1 MIERLIAACVRNR
14 FLTIAVVAVAFAGG
28 LWSLQHIPLDA
39 LPDLSDVQV
48 IVYTNW
54 EGQSPNLIEDQIT
67 YPIVSALISAPKVK
81 TVRGYSFFGF
91 SYVYVIFQDRTDLYW
106 ARSRVLEY
114 LNGLKGQL
122 PEGVNPNLG
131 PDATG
136 VGWGFQYVLVDKS
149 GKHSLADLRSFQ
161 DWDLAYWLRAVPGVA
176 EVASVGGFQ
185 KQYQIDVDPVKLASY
200 GIGLHEVLERVQES
214 NGDVGGRV
222 VEWTGREYMVRGRG
236 YVQSLEDLRKI
247 PIKTRPQTGTPIY
260 LSDVATV
267 HFGPEM
273 RRGVIDWNGQGEAVG
288 GVVVVRA
295 GENVARVVEE
305 VKKKVAELRP
315 SFPAGIELEI
325 AYDRSDLIERAVS
338 TLKRTLVEE
347 VIVVAFVILIF
358 LFHFRSALVPI
369 TVLPIAIV
377 ISFLPMAWLHVS
389 SNIMSLGG
397 LALAI
402 GVLVDASIVMVENA
416 HRHLAAAGDPRGRAR
431 EAVIVSASQQV
442 GRAIFFSLVIIVV
455 SFLPVFLLTGEE
467 GRLFHPLAFTKTFA
481 IAAASILSVTL
492 VPVLMLAWM
501 RGKIRSED
509 DNPAALFSRRLY
521 SPVLNAVLRFPK
533 TALTLN
539 FLLVPAVIPLVLS
552 LGSEFMPQLKEG
564 SLMYMPTGLPM
575 MSMEQARDVL
585 VRTDRVIMTFP
596 EVQSVLGKS
605 GKVESSTDPAPVEM
619 FETTIVLKPR
629 EIWPTTFH
637 RRWYSGSPN
646 WVKPLFR
653 PIWPEMRAA
662 TQEELVTSM
671 NEKLQVPG
679 MPVAWTQP
687 IRNRLD
693 MLATGVRTPVGVKV
707 YGPDYSTIERVSLSI
722 ENALKDL
729 PGTRSI
735 YAERATGGSYLDFV
749 VDRDAAAR
757 YGLSVMQIQNTLE
770 AATGGKIA
778 TTTVEGRKRFTV
790 LVRYARDFRSDPEAL
805 RRILVL
811 APTGAQIPIG
821 QLAKISI
828 AAGPPMYKD
837 ENGRL
842 SAIVY
847 VDTGVSD
854 LVGFVHAAQK
864 RVGQRVSLPAGVTLD
879 WTGQYEFQ
887 VHARKTLEL
896 VLPVVLAMIFL
907 LLTMTFRSA
916 SEASIV
922 MLSVLYAM
930 TGGVILQWLLGYNFS
945 VAVWIG
951 YIALYGVAV
960 ETGVIMVIYLHEA
973 LDKRLG
979 RGELTREDILEAT
992 REGSVLRLRPKL
1004 MTVCA
1009 AILSLAPIFW
1019 STGTGSEVMRP
1030 IAAPIV
1036 GGMVTSTIHVL
1047 LITPVIF
1054 FLMKER
1060 ARRRGTLATS
1070 GMRSRENSGEPSE
1083 QRQATEGLTPRS
1095 PPSLSSSPRFP
1106 SS

>member
-1 MIERLIAACVRNR
+1 MIEKLIALCIRNK
-14 FLTIAVVAVAFAGG
+14 FLTTVFAAGVFGAG
-28 LWSLQHIPLDA
+28 LWALSRIPLDA

-48 IVYTNW
+48 IIYTNW
-54 EGQSPNLIEDQIT
+54 EGQSPNLLEDQVT

-91 SYVYVIFQDRTDLYW
+91 SYVYVIFQDGTDLYW

-122 PEGVNPNLG
+122 PQGVNPNLG

-136 VGWGFQYVLVDKS
+136 VGWGFQYVLVDKT
-149 GKHSLADLRSFQ
+149 GQHSLADLRTFQ
-161 DWDLAYWLRAVPGVA
+161 DWDLSYWLRAVPGVA
-176 EVASVGGFQ
+176 EISSVGGFQ

-200 GIGLHEVLERVQES
+200 GIGLPDVLERVQQS

-236 YVQSLEDLRKI
+236 YITSLEDLRKI
-247 PIKTRPQTGTPIY
+247 PLKTRLATGTPVY
-260 LSDVATV
+260 LSDVASI

-273 RRGVIDWNGQGEAVG
+273 RRGVTDWNGEGEAVG
-288 GVVVVRA
+288 GVVIVRA
-295 GENVARVVEE
+295 GENVLTVVEA
-305 VKKKVAELRP
+305 VKKKIAELAP
-315 SFPAGIELEI
+315 SFPPGVELKI
-325 AYDRSDLIERAVS
+325 AYDRTDLIHRAID
-338 TLKRTLVEE
+338 TLRHTLIEE
-347 VIVVAFVILIF
+347 MIVVALVIAIF

-369 TVLPIAIV
+369 TVLPIAIA
-377 ISFLPMAWLHVS
+377 ISFLPMYLLHVS

-416 HRHLAAAGDPRGRAR
+416 HRHLAQIDPGGGKVEHESA
-431 EAVIVSASQQV
+431 IVSASQQV
-442 GRAIFFSLVIIVV
+442 GRAIFFSLIIIVV

-492 VPVLMLAWM
+492 VPILMIAGM
-501 RGKIRSED
+501 RGRIRSEEE
-509 DNPAALFSRRLY
+509 NPVAMFFRRAY
-521 SPVLNAVLRFPK
+521 SPVLSRALRRPK
-533 TALTLN
+533 TTLLIN
-539 FLLVPAVIPLVLS
+539 FLLVPAVIPLALS
-552 LGSEFMPQLKEG
+552 LGSEFMPQLREG
-564 SLMYMPTGLPM
+564 SVMYMPTGLPM
-575 MSMEQARDVL
+575 MSVEQARDVL
-585 VRTDRVIMTFP
+585 LKTDGIIMTFP

-605 GKVESSTDPAPVEM
+605 GKVESSTDPAPIEM
-619 FETTIVLKPR
+619 FETTIVLKRR
-629 EIWPTTFH
+629 EEWPKTSH
-637 RRWYSGSPN
+637 RRWYSGWPD
-646 WVKPLFR
+646 WTKPIFR
-653 PIWPEMRAA
+653 PIWPEMSVP
-662 TQEELVTSM
+662 TQDELITSM
-671 NEKLQVPG
+671 NEKLQIPG

-707 YGPDYSTIERVSLSI
+707 YGSDYSSIEKVSLDI

-729 PGTRSI
+729 PDARSV
-735 YAERATGGSYLDFV
+735 YAERTTGGSYLDFV

-757 YGLSVMQIQNTLE
+757 YGLSVMQVQNTLE
-770 AATGGKIA
+770 AATGGKVA
-778 TTTVEGRKRFTV
+778 TTTVEGRRRFTV
-790 LVRYARDFRSDPEAL
+790 LVRYPRDFRSDLEAL
-805 RRILVL
+805 RRILVMS
-811 APTGAQIPIG
+811 PSGVQVPIG
-821 QLAKISI
+821 QLAKIQIVS
-828 AAGPPMYKD
+828 GPPMYKD

-842 SAIVY
+842 SGVVY
-847 VDTGVSD
+847 VDTTTSD

-864 RVGQRVSLPAGVTLD
+864 RVADRVKLPPGATLD
-879 WTGQYEFQ
+879 WTGQFEFQ
-887 VHARKTLEL
+887 VHAKKTLQI
-896 VLPVVLAMIFL
+896 VLPIVFAMIFVL
-907 LLTMTFRSA
+907 LRMTFRSA

-979 RGELTREDILEAT
+979 KGELTREDILEAT

-1004 MTVCA
+1004 MTVA
-1009 AILSLAPIFW
+1009 AATLSLVPIFW

-1030 IAAPIV
+1030 IATPIV
-1036 GGMVTSTIHVL
+1036 GGMITSTIHVL
-1047 LITPVIF
+1047 LVTPVIF

-1060 ARRRGTLATS
+1060 ARRRGTLHIS
-1070 GMRSRENSGEPSE
+1070 GMKTHPGDHFTKMALAPPE
-1083 QRQATEGLTPRS
+1083 QAK
-1095 PPSLSSSPRFP
+1095 
-1106 SS
+1106 

>member
-1 MIERLIAACVRNR
+1 MIEKLITACVRNK
-14 FLTIAVVAVAFAGG
+14 FLTVFFAAGFFAAG
-28 LWSLQHIPLDA
+28 LWALKRIPLDA

-54 EGQSPNLIEDQIT
+54 EGQNPNLIEDQVT

-91 SYVYVIFQDRTDLYW
+91 SYVYVIFQDGTDLYW

-114 LNGLKGQL
+114 LNGLRGQL

-136 VGWGFQYVLVDKS
+136 VGWGFQYVLVDRT
-149 GKHSLADLRSFQ
+149 GRHSLADLRTFQ

-176 EVASVGGFQ
+176 EVSSAGGFQ

-200 GIGLHEVLERVQES
+200 GIGLNEVLERVRDS

-222 VEWTGREYMVRGRG
+222 VEWSGREYMVRGRG
-236 YVQSLEDLRKI
+236 YIQGLEDLRKI
-247 PIKTRPQTGTPIY
+247 AVKSLARTGTPVY
-260 LSDVATV
+260 LSDVATI

-273 RRGVIDWNGQGEAVG
+273 RRGVLDWNGQGEAVG

-295 GENVARVVEE
+295 GENVARVVEA
-305 VKKKVAELRP
+305 VKEKIAAVKP
-315 SFPAGIELEI
+315 SFPPGVELEI

-338 TLKRTLVEE
+338 TLKRTLIEE

-369 TVLPIAIV
+369 TVLPVAIV
-377 ISFLPMAWLHVS
+377 ISFLPMALLRVS

-416 HRHLAAAGDPRGRAR
+416 HRHLAAAGDPSGAAR
-431 EAVIVSASQQV
+431 EAAILSAARQV
-442 GRAIFFSLVIIVV
+442 GRPIFFSLVIIVV

-481 IAAASILSVTL
+481 IAAASILSITL
-492 VPVLMLAWM
+492 VPILMTAWM
-501 RGKIRSED
+501 RGRIRSED
-509 DNPAALFSRRLY
+509 DNPAALYSRRLY
-521 SPVLNAVLRFPK
+521 SPVLNIALRYPK
-533 TALTLN
+533 TALLLN
-539 FLLVPAVIPLVLS
+539 FLLIPAVVPLALS
-552 LGSEFMPQLKEG
+552 LGSEFMPQLREG

-575 MSMEQARDVL
+575 MAVEQAREIL
-585 VRTDRVIMTFP
+585 VKTDGTIMTFP
-596 EVQSVLGKS
+596 EVKSVLGKS
-605 GKVESSTDPAPVEM
+605 GKFESSTDPAPIEM

-629 EIWPTTFH
+629 EEWPRTFH
-637 RRWYSGSPN
+637 RRWYSGWPDR
-646 WVKPLFR
+646 VKALLR
-653 PIWPEMRAA
+653 PVWPEMRAR
-662 TQEELVTSM
+662 TQDELLAAM
-671 NEKLQVPG
+671 NEKLQIPG

-693 MLATGVRTPVGVKV
+693 MLATGVRTKVGVKV
-707 YGPDYSTIERVSLSI
+707 FGPEYSSIEKVSLDMERS
-722 ENALKDL
+722 LKDL
-729 PGTRSI
+729 PDTRSV
-735 YAERATGGSYLDFV
+735 YAERTTGGSYLDFA

-757 YGLSVMQIQNTLE
+757 YGLSVMQIENTLE

-778 TTTVEGRKRFTV
+778 ATTVEGRRRFTV
-790 LVRYARDFRSDPEAL
+790 LVRYPRDFRSDLEKL
-805 RRILVL
+805 RRILI
-811 APTGAQIPIG
+811 ATPSGAQVPVG
-821 QLAKISI
+821 QLAQIRVTT
-828 AAGPPMYKD
+828 GPPMYRD

-842 SAIVY
+842 AGVVY
-847 VDTGVSD
+847 VDTDASD
-854 LVGFVHAAQK
+854 LVGFVRAAQE
-864 RVGQRVSLPAGVTLD
+864 RVASRVKLPPGVTLD

-887 VHARKTLEL
+887 VHARKTLQL
-896 VLPVVLAMIFL
+896 VLPIVFVLIFV

-930 TGGVILQWLLGYNFS
+930 TGGVILQWVLGYNFS

-960 ETGVIMVIYLHEA
+960 ETGVVMVIYLHEA
-973 LDKRLG
+973 LDRRLAKG
-979 RGELTREDILEAT
+979 AVTREDVLEAT

-1009 AILSLAPIFW
+1009 ATLSLVPIFW

-1036 GGMVTSTIHVL
+1036 GGMITSTIHVL
-1047 LITPVIF
+1047 LVTPVIF

-1060 ARRRGTLATS
+1060 ARRKGALRAS
-1070 GMRSRENSGEPSE
+1070 GM
-1083 QRQATEGLTPRS
+1083 
-1095 PPSLSSSPRFP
+1095 SL
-1106 SS
+1106 

>member
-1 MIERLIAACVRNR
+1 MIEKLIAVCIRNK
-14 FLTIAVVAVAFAGG
+14 FLTIFVVAGFFAAG
-28 LWSLQHIPLDA
+28 LWALKRIPLDA

-54 EGQSPNLIEDQIT
+54 EGQNPNLIEDQLT

-91 SYVYVIFQDRTDLYW
+91 SYVYVIFQDGTDLYW

-114 LNGLKGQL
+114 LNGLRGQL
-122 PEGVNPNLG
+122 PDGVNPNLG

-136 VGWGFQYVLVDKS
+136 VGWGFQYVLVDRT
-149 GKHSLADLRSFQ
+149 GRHSLADLRTFQ
-161 DWDLAYWLRAVPGVA
+161 DWDLSYWLRAVPGVA
-176 EVASVGGFQ
+176 EVSSAGGFQ

-200 GIGLHEVLERVQES
+200 GIGLNEVLERVRDS

-236 YVQSLEDLRKI
+236 YIQGLEDLRKI
-247 PIKTRPQTGTPIY
+247 AVKSLARTGTPVY
-260 LSDVATV
+260 LSDVAAI

-273 RRGVIDWNGQGEAVG
+273 RRGVLDWNGQGEAVG

-295 GENVARVVEE
+295 GENVARVVEA
-305 VKKKVAELRP
+305 VKERIAAVKP
-315 SFPAGIELEI
+315 SFPPGVELEV

-338 TLKRTLVEE
+338 TLKRTLIEE

-369 TVLPIAIV
+369 TVLPVAIV
-377 ISFLPMAWLHVS
+377 ISFLPMALLRVS

-416 HRHLAAAGDPRGRAR
+416 HRHLAAAGDPSGPAR
-431 EAVIVSASQQV
+431 EAAILAAARQV

-481 IAAASILSVTL
+481 IAAASILSITL
-492 VPVLMLAWM
+492 VPILMTAWM
-501 RGKIRSED
+501 RGRIRSED
-509 DNPAALFSRRLY
+509 DNPAALYSRRLY
-521 SPVLNAVLRFPK
+521 SPVLNTALRYPK
-533 TALTLN
+533 TALLLN
-539 FLLVPAVIPLVLS
+539 FLLIPAVVPLALS
-552 LGSEFMPQLKEG
+552 LGSEFMPQLREG

-575 MSMEQARDVL
+575 MAVEQAREIL
-585 VRTDRVIMTFP
+585 VKTDGAIMTFP
-596 EVQSVLGKS
+596 EVKSVLGKS
-605 GKVESSTDPAPVEM
+605 GKFESSTDPAPVEM

-629 EIWPTTFH
+629 EDWPRSLH
-637 RRWYSGSPN
+637 RRWYSGWPG

-653 PIWPEMRAA
+653 PVWPEMRAR
-662 TQEELVTSM
+662 TQDELLAAM
-671 NEKLQVPG
+671 NEKLQIPG

-693 MLATGVRTPVGVKV
+693 MLATGVRTKVGVKV
-707 YGPDYSTIERVSLSI
+707 FGPEYSSIEKVSLAVERS
-722 ENALKDL
+722 LKDL
-729 PGTRSI
+729 PDTRSV
-735 YAERATGGSYLDFV
+735 YAERTTGGSYLDFT
-749 VDRDAAAR
+749 VDREAAAR
-757 YGLSVMQIQNTLE
+757 YGLSVMQIENTLE

-778 TTTVEGRKRFTV
+778 ATTVEGRRRFTV
-790 LVRYARDFRSDPEAL
+790 LVRYPRDFRSDLDRL
-805 RRILVL
+805 RRILI
-811 APTGAQIPIG
+811 ATPSGAQIPVG
-821 QLAKISI
+821 QLAQIRVTT
-828 AAGPPMYKD
+828 GPPMYRD

-842 SAIVY
+842 AGVVY
-847 VDTGVSD
+847 VDTDASD
-854 LVGFVHAAQK
+854 LVGFVRAAQE
-864 RVGQRVSLPAGVTLD
+864 RVASRVKLPPGVTLD

-887 VHARKTLEL
+887 VHARKTLQL
-896 VLPVVLAMIFL
+896 VLPIVFVVIFV

-960 ETGVIMVIYLHEA
+960 ETGVVMVIYLHEA
-973 LDKRLG
+973 LDRRLAG
-979 RGELTREDILEAT
+979 GALTREDVLEAT

-1009 AILSLAPIFW
+1009 ATLSLVPIFW

-1036 GGMVTSTIHVL
+1036 GGMITSTIHVL
-1047 LITPVIF
+1047 LVTPVIF

-1060 ARRRGTLATS
+1060 SRKRGALRVS
-1070 GMRSRENSGEPSE
+1070 GMRAHPS
-1083 QRQATEGLTPRS
+1083 
-1095 PPSLSSSPRFP
+1095 
-1106 SS
+1106 

>member
-1 MIERLIAACVRNR
+1 MIEKLIAACVRNR
-14 FLTIAVVAVAFAGG
+14 FLTVVAVAGVFGAGIWA
-28 LWSLQHIPLDA
+28 LRRIPLDA

-54 EGQSPNLIEDQIT
+54 EGQNPTLIEDQVT
-67 YPIVSALISAPKVK
+67 YPIVSALVSAPRVK
-81 TVRGYSFFGF
+81 TVRGYSFFGY
-91 SYVYVIFQDRTDLYW
+91 SCVYAIFQDGTDLYW

-122 PEGVNPNLG
+122 PENVNPSLG

-136 VGWGFQYVLVDKS
+136 VGWGFEYVLVDRS
-149 GKHSLADLRSFQ
+149 GRNSLADLRTFQ

-176 EVASVGGFQ
+176 EVSSAGGFQ
-185 KQYQIDVDPVKLASY
+185 KQYQVEVDPTKLAAY
-200 GIGLHEVLERVQES
+200 GIGLPEVLAAVRDA

-222 VEWTGREYMVRGRG
+222 VEWSGREYMVRGRG
-236 YVQSLEDLRKI
+236 YVGSLEDLRRI
-247 PIKTRPQTGTPIY
+247 PLRARISTGTPVY
-260 LSDVATV
+260 LSDVASI

-273 RRGVIDWNGQGEAVG
+273 RRGIIDWNGEGEAVG

-295 GENVARVVEE
+295 GENVLGVVEA
-305 VKKKVAELRP
+305 VKKKIAELKP
-315 SFPAGIELEI
+315 SFPPGVELEI
-325 AYDRSDLIERAVS
+325 AYDRSELIHRAID
-338 TLKRTLVEE
+338 TLERTLLEE

-377 ISFLPMAWLHVS
+377 VSFLPMYLLRVS

-416 HRHLAAAGDPRGRAR
+416 HRHLAQADPGEGAPAR
-431 EAVIVSASQQV
+431 ERAIVRSAQQV

-492 VPVLMLAWM
+492 VPVLMIAWM
-501 RGKIRSED
+501 RGRIRPED
-509 DNPAALFSRRLY
+509 ENPAALWTRRLY
-521 SPVLNAVLRFPK
+521 APVLNLALRFPK
-533 TALTLN
+533 TTLLVN
-539 FLLVPAVIPLVLS
+539 FLLVPAVVPLALS
-552 LGSEFMPQLKEG
+552 LGSEFMPQLREG

-585 VRTDRVIMTFP
+585 VRTDGIIRTFP
-596 EVQSVLGKS
+596 EVRSVLGKS
-605 GKVESSTDPAPVEM
+605 GKFDSSTDPAPVEM

-629 EIWPTTFH
+629 ADWPKRNH
-637 RRWYSGSPN
+637 G
-646 WVKPLFR
+646 
-653 PIWPEMRAA
+653 RAF
-662 TQEELVTSM
+662 TQDELIAAM

-679 MPVAWTQP
+679 MSVAWTQP

-693 MLATGVRTPVGVKV
+693 MLATGVRTKVGVKV
-707 YGPDYSTIERVSLSI
+707 YGPDSSTIENVSLEI
-722 ENALKDL
+722 ESALRDL
-729 PGTRSI
+729 PGARSV
-735 YAERATGGSYLDFV
+735 YAERTTGGAYLDFT

-757 YGLSVMQIQNTLE
+757 YGLSVMDVENTIE
-770 AATGGKIA
+770 AATGGKTA
-778 TTTVEGRKRFTV
+778 TTTVEGRRRFTV
-790 LVRYARDFRSDPEAL
+790 LVRYPRDFRSDLDHL
-805 RRILVL
+805 RRIQVMTPSG
-811 APTGAQIPIG
+811 APVPIG
-821 QLAKISI
+821 QVARLQVTT
-828 AAGPPMYKD
+828 GPPMYRD

-842 SAIVY
+842 AGVVY
-847 VDTGVSD
+847 VDTDASD
-854 LVGFVHAAQK
+854 LSGFVGSAQR
-864 RVGQRVSLPAGVTLD
+864 RVAGRVALPPGTTLD

-887 VHARKTLEL
+887 IHARKTLQV
-896 VLPVVLAMIFL
+896 VLPIVFAAIFFL
-907 LLTMTFRSA
+907 LMWTFHSP
-916 SEASIV
+916 SEAAIV
-922 MLSVLYAM
+922 MLSVVYAM
-930 TGGVILQWLLGYNFS
+930 TGGVILQWLLGYRFS

-973 LDKRLG
+973 LDRRLG
-979 RGELTREDILEAT
+979 KGAPTRDDVLEAT

-1009 AILSLAPIFW
+1009 AILSLVPIFW
-1019 STGTGSEVMRP
+1019 SAGTGAEVMRP

-1036 GGMVTSTIHVL
+1036 GGMITSTIHVL
-1047 LITPVIF
+1047 LVTPVIF

-1060 ARRRGTLATS
+1060 ARRKGKLSVS
-1070 GMRSRENSGEPSE
+1070 GMTLG
-1083 QRQATEGLTPRS
+1083 
-1095 PPSLSSSPRFP
+1095 
-1106 SS
+1106 

>member
-1 MIERLIAACVRNR
+1 MIEKLIALCVRNK
-14 FLTIAVVAVAFAGG
+14 FLTVVFVAGVFGAG
-28 LWSLQHIPLDA
+28 LWSLRRIPLDA

-54 EGQSPNLIEDQIT
+54 EGQNPNLIEDQLT
-67 YPIVSALISAPKVK
+67 YPIVSALISAPRVK

-91 SYVYVIFQDRTDLYW
+91 SYVYVIFQDGTDLYW

-136 VGWGFQYVLVDKS
+136 VGWGFQYVLVDKT
-149 GKHSLADLRSFQ
+149 GRNSLADLRTFQ
-161 DWDLAYWLRAVPGVA
+161 DWDLSYWLRAVPGVA
-176 EVASVGGFQ
+176 EVSSVGGFQ
-185 KQYQIDVDPVKLASY
+185 KQYQVEVDPTRLASY
-200 GIGLHEVLERVQES
+200 RIGLQEVLTAVQES

-236 YVQSLEDLRKI
+236 YIQNLEDLRRV
-247 PIKTRPQTGTPIY
+247 PIRSRASTGTPVY
-260 LSDVATV
+260 LSDVAV
-267 HFGPEM
+267 IHFGPEM
-273 RRGVIDWNGQGEAVG
+273 RRGVVDWNGEGEAVG

-295 GENVARVVEE
+295 GENVLSVVEA
-305 VKKKVAELRP
+305 VKSRIAELAA
-315 SFPAGIELEI
+315 SFPPGVELKV
-325 AYDRSDLIERAVS
+325 AYDRSELIHRAIDTLKHTLIE
-338 TLKRTLVEE
+338 EM
-347 VIVVAFVILIF
+347 IVVAFVILIF

-369 TVLPIAIV
+369 TVLPVAIV
-377 ISFLPMAWLHVS
+377 ISFLPMALLRVS

-416 HRHLAAAGDPRGRAR
+416 HRHLAAAGAPQGLAR
-431 EAVIVSASQQV
+431 EAVIVSSAQQV

-481 IAAASILSVTL
+481 IAAASVLSITL
-492 VPVLMLAWM
+492 VPILMIAWM
-501 RGKIRSED
+501 RGRIRSED
-509 DNPAALFSRRLY
+509 QNPAALFTRRLY
-521 SPVLNAVLRFPK
+521 APVLNRALRFPK
-533 TALTLN
+533 TTLLIN
-539 FLLVPAVIPLVLS
+539 FLLVPAVVPLALS
-552 LGSEFMPQLKEG
+552 LGSEFMPQLREG

-575 MSMEQARDVL
+575 MSVEQARDVL
-585 VRTDRVIMTFP
+585 VKTDGMIIKIP

-605 GKVESSTDPAPVEM
+605 GKFESSTDPAPIEM
-619 FETTIVLKPR
+619 FETTIVLKPP
-629 EIWPTTFH
+629 EEWPRAFH
-637 RRWYSGSPN
+637 RRWYSGWPD
-646 WVKPLFR
+646 WTKPILH
-653 PIWPEMRAA
+653 PIWPEMRVSTQDELIA
-662 TQEELVTSM
+662 TM

-693 MLATGVRTPVGVKV
+693 MLATGVRTKVGVKV
-707 YGPDYSTIERVSLSI
+707 YGADYPAIERVSLDV

-729 PGTRSI
+729 PGARSV
-735 YAERATGGSYLDFV
+735 YAERTTGGSYLDFV

-757 YGLSVMQIQNTLE
+757 YGLSVRQIQNTLE
-770 AATGGKIA
+770 AATGGKMV
-778 TTTVEGRKRFTV
+778 TTTIEGRRRFTV
-790 LVRYARDFRSDPEAL
+790 LVRYPRDYRSDLDQL
-805 RRILVL
+805 RRILVM
-811 APTGAQIPIG
+811 TSSGAQVPVG
-821 QLAKISI
+821 QLARISVTT
-828 AAGPPMYKD
+828 GPPMYRD

-842 SAIVY
+842 CGIVY
-847 VDTGVSD
+847 VDTDSSD
-854 LVGFVHAAQK
+854 LVGFVRAARE
-864 RVGQRVSLPAGVTLD
+864 RVTSRVKLPPGITLD
-879 WTGQYEFQ
+879 WTGQFEFQ
-887 VHARKTLEL
+887 VHARKTLQL
-896 VLPVVLAMIFL
+896 VLPVVFAVIFL

-916 SEASIV
+916 SEATIV
-922 MLSVLYAM
+922 MLSVVYAM

-973 LDKRLG
+973 LDRRLTKG
-979 RGELTREDILEAT
+979 SPTRDDILEAT

-1009 AILSLAPIFW
+1009 ATLSLVPIFW

-1030 IAAPIV
+1030 IATPIV

-1047 LITPVIF
+1047 LVTPVIF

-1060 ARRRGTLATS
+1060 ARKRGTLQVS
-1070 GMRSRENSGEPSE
+1070 GMKAHS
-1083 QRQATEGLTPRS
+1083 A
-1095 PPSLSSSPRFP
+1095 
-1106 SS
+1106 

>member
-1 MIERLIAACVRNR
+1 MIEKLITLCLRNKFVTVVIVAA
-14 FLTIAVVAVAFAGG
+14 LFAAG
-28 LWSLQHIPLDA
+28 LWSLSRIPLDA

-54 EGQSPNLIEDQIT
+54 EGQNPNLIEDQVT
-67 YPIVSALISAPKVK
+67 YPIVSSLISAPKVK
-81 TVRGYSFFGF
+81 TVRGYSFFGY
-91 SYVYVIFQDRTDLYW
+91 SYVYAIFQDGTDLYW

-122 PEGVNPNLG
+122 PKDVNPNLG

-136 VGWGFQYVLVDKS
+136 VGWGFEYVLVDKT
-149 GKHSLADLRSFQ
+149 GRHSLADLRTFQ
-161 DWDLAYWLRAVPGVA
+161 DWDLSYWLRAVPGVA
-176 EVASVGGFQ
+176 EVSSVGGFQ
-185 KQYQIDVDPVKLASY
+185 KQYQVEVDPTRLASY
-200 GIGLHEVLERVQES
+200 GIGLHDVLSAVEQS

-222 VEWTGREYMVRGRG
+222 VEWSGREYMVRGRG
-236 YVQSLEDLRKI
+236 YIQNLEDLKRI
-247 PIKTRPQTGTPIY
+247 PLKARVGTGTPVY
-260 LSDVATV
+260 LSDVATI

-273 RRGVIDWNGQGEAVG
+273 RRGVVDWNGEGEAVG
-288 GVVVVRA
+288 GVVIVRA
-295 GENVARVVEE
+295 GENVLNVVEAA
-305 VKKKVAELRP
+305 KSRIAELAA
-315 SFPAGIELEI
+315 SFPAGVELKI
-325 AYDRSDLIERAVS
+325 AYDRSDLIHRAIA
-338 TLKRTLVEE
+338 TLKRTLIEE

-369 TVLPIAIV
+369 TVLPIAIG
-377 ISFLPMAWLHVS
+377 ISFLPMALLRVS

-416 HRHLAAAGDPRGRAR
+416 HRHLASAAGGDRAGR
-431 EAVIVSASQQV
+431 EAAILAASQQV

-481 IAAASILSVTL
+481 IAAASVLSITL
-492 VPVLMLAWM
+492 VPILMTAWM
-501 RGKIRSED
+501 RGRIRSED
-509 DNPAALFSRRLY
+509 RNPAALFTRRLY
-521 SPVLNAVLRFPK
+521 TPVLNRALRFPK
-533 TALTLN
+533 TTLLIN
-539 FLLVPAVIPLVLS
+539 FLLVPAVVPLALS
-552 LGSEFMPQLKEG
+552 LGSEFMPQLREG

-575 MSMEQARDVL
+575 MSVEQARDIL
-585 VRTDRVIMTFP
+585 VKTDGIIMTFP

-605 GKVESSTDPAPVEM
+605 GKFESSTDPAPVEM

-629 EIWPTTFH
+629 ENWPRAFH
-637 RRWYSGSPN
+637 RRWYSGWPD
-646 WVKPLFR
+646 WIKPVFR
-653 PIWPEMRAA
+653 PIWPETRVA
-662 TQEELVTSM
+662 TQDELIARM

-693 MLATGVRTPVGVKV
+693 MLATGVRTKVGVKV
-707 YGPDYSTIERVSLSI
+707 YGADYSAIEKVSLDV

-729 PGTRSI
+729 PGARSV
-735 YAERATGGSYLDFV
+735 YAERTTGGSYLDFT

-757 YGLSVMQIQNTLE
+757 YGLSVMQVQNTLE
-770 AATGGKIA
+770 AATGGKMVA
-778 TTTVEGRKRFTV
+778 TTVEGRRRFTV
-790 LVRYARDFRSDPEAL
+790 LVRYPRDYRSDLERL
-805 RRILVL
+805 RRILVM
-811 APTGAQIPIG
+811 TSSGAQVPVG
-821 QLAKISI
+821 QLAQIRVTT
-828 AAGPPMYKD
+828 GPPMYRD

-842 SAIVY
+842 AGIVY
-847 VDTGVSD
+847 VDTDTSD
-854 LVGFVHAAQK
+854 LVGFVRAAQE
-864 RVGQRVSLPAGVTLD
+864 RVASRVKLSAGITLE

-887 VHARKTLEL
+887 VHARKTLQV
-896 VLPVVLAMIFL
+896 VLPIVFAAIFL
-907 LLTMTFRSA
+907 LLMMTFRSA
-916 SEASIV
+916 SEAMIV

-973 LDKRLG
+973 LDRRLA
-979 RGELTREDILEAT
+979 RGGDVTREDVLEAT

-1009 AILSLAPIFW
+1009 ATLSLVPIFW
-1019 STGTGSEVMRP
+1019 SAGTGSEVMRP
-1030 IAAPIV
+1030 VATPIV

-1047 LITPVIF
+1047 LVTPVIF

-1060 ARRRGTLATS
+1060 ARRKGTLRAS
-1070 GMRSRENSGEPSE
+1070 GMEPL
-1083 QRQATEGLTPRS
+1083 QT
-1095 PPSLSSSPRFP
+1095 
-1106 SS
+1106 

>member
-1 MIERLIAACVRNR
+1 MIEKLIALCFRNK
-14 FLTIAVVAVAFAGG
+14 FLTVFFVAGLFAAG
-28 LWSLQHIPLDA
+28 LWAMKRVPLDA

-54 EGQSPNLIEDQIT
+54 EGQNPNLIEDQVT
-67 YPIVSALISAPKVK
+67 YPIVSALISAPRVK

-136 VGWGFQYVLVDKS
+136 VGWGFEYVLVDKS
-149 GKHSLADLRSFQ
+149 GKNSLADLRTFQ

-176 EVASVGGFQ
+176 EVSSSGGFQ
-185 KQYQIDVDPVKLASY
+185 KQYQIEVDPTRLASY
-200 GIGLHEVLERVQES
+200 GIGLHDVLTAVEES

-222 VEWTGREYMVRGRG
+222 VEWSGREYMVRGRG
-236 YVQSLEDLRKI
+236 YLRDLEDLRKI
-247 PIKTRPQTGTPIY
+247 PLKARVPTGTPVY
-260 LSDVATV
+260 LSDVAV
-267 HFGPEM
+267 IHFGPEM
-273 RRGVIDWNGQGEAVG
+273 RRGVIDWNGQGEAVA

-295 GENVARVVEE
+295 GENVARVVEA
-305 VKKKVAELRP
+305 VKEKIASVKP
-315 SFPAGIELEI
+315 SFPAGVELQV
-325 AYDRSDLIERAVS
+325 AYDRSELIERAVS
-338 TLKRTLVEE
+338 TLEHTLIEE
-347 VIVVAFVILIF
+347 MIVVAFVILIF

-369 TVLPIAIV
+369 IVLPVAIV
-377 ISFLPMAWLHVS
+377 ISFLPMYLLRVS

-416 HRHLAAAGDPRGRAR
+416 HRNLALIEGPGSPPDPGAAAGEPRGPAR
-431 EAVIVSASQQV
+431 EAAVVAAAQQV

-481 IAAASILSVTL
+481 IAAASILSITL
-492 VPVLMLAWM
+492 VPILMGAWM
-501 RGKIRSED
+501 RGRIRSED
-509 DNPAALFSRRLY
+509 RNPAALATRRLY
-521 SPVLNAVLRFPK
+521 APVLDRALRYPK
-533 TALTLN
+533 TTLLIN
-539 FLLVPAVIPLVLS
+539 FLFIPAVVPLALS
-552 LGSEFMPQLKEG
+552 LGSEFMPQLREG

-575 MSMEQARDVL
+575 MAVEQAREVL
-585 VRTDRVIMTFP
+585 VKTDGILMTFP

-605 GKVESSTDPAPVEM
+605 GKFESSTDPAPIEM

-629 EIWPTTFH
+629 DQWPRAFH
-637 RRWYSGSPN
+637 RRWYSGWPGWS
-646 WVKPLFR
+646 KPLFR
-653 PIWPEMRAA
+653 TIWPEMLVRTQDELIAA
-662 TQEELVTSM
+662 M
-671 NEKLQVPG
+671 NEKLQIPG

-693 MLATGVRTPVGVKV
+693 MLATGVRTKVGVKV
-707 YGPDYSTIERVSLSI
+707 YGTDYGSIEKVSLEI

-729 PGTRSI
+729 PRARSV
-735 YAERATGGSYLDFV
+735 YAERTTGGSYLDFS

-757 YGLSVMQIQNTLE
+757 YGLSVMQIQNVLE
-770 AATGGKIA
+770 AATGGKMV

-790 LVRYARDFRSDPEAL
+790 LVRYPRDFRSDPAAL
-805 RRILVL
+805 DRILVMAPSGQQVPMGEL
-811 APTGAQIPIG
+811 ARIG
-821 QLAKISI
+821 VTT
-828 AAGPPMYKD
+828 GPPMYRD

-842 SAIVY
+842 SGIVY
-847 VDTGVSD
+847 VDTDTSD
-854 LVGFVHAAQK
+854 LVGFVHAAQRRVAE
-864 RVGQRVSLPAGVTLD
+864 RVGLPPGITLD

-887 VHARKTLEL
+887 IHARKTLEI
-896 VLPVVLAMIFL
+896 VLPIVFALIFV

-916 SEASIV
+916 SEATIV

-930 TGGVILQWLLGYNFS
+930 TGGVILQWALGYNFS

-973 LDKRLG
+973 LDRRVV
-979 RGELTREDILEAT
+979 RGGDLTREDILEAT

-1009 AILSLAPIFW
+1009 AILSLVPIFW
-1019 STGTGSEVMRP
+1019 STGAGSEVMRP
-1030 IAAPIV
+1030 IATPIV

-1047 LITPVIF
+1047 LVTPVIF

-1060 ARRRGTLATS
+1060 ARRRGMLRAS
-1070 GMRSRENSGEPSE
+1070 GM
-1083 QRQATEGLTPRS
+1083 
-1095 PPSLSSSPRFP
+1095 SLERKT
-1106 SS
+1106 

>member
-1 MIERLIAACVRNR
+1 VIEKLIALCVRNK
-14 FLTIAVVAVAFAGG
+14 FLTVVIVVGLFGAG
-28 LWSLQHIPLDA
+28 LWSLRRIPLDA

-54 EGQSPNLIEDQIT
+54 EGQNPNLIEDQVT
-67 YPIVSALISAPKVK
+67 YPIVSSLISAPKVK

-91 SYVYVIFQDRTDLYW
+91 SYVYVIFQDGTDLYW

-114 LNGLKGQL
+114 LNGLKSQL
-122 PEGVNPNLG
+122 PGGVNPNLG

-136 VGWGFQYVLVDKS
+136 VGWGFEYVLVDKT
-149 GKHSLADLRSFQ
+149 GQHSLADLRTFQ
-161 DWDLAYWLRAVPGVA
+161 DWDLSYWLRAVPGVA
-176 EVASVGGFQ
+176 EVSSVGGFQ
-185 KQYQIDVDPVKLASY
+185 KQYQVEVDPTKLASY
-200 GIGLHEVLERVQES
+200 RIGLQDVLTAVRES

-236 YVQSLEDLRKI
+236 YIQNLDDLRKI
-247 PIKTRPQTGTPIY
+247 PLKTRAQTGTPVY
-260 LSDVATV
+260 LSDVAMI

-273 RRGVIDWNGQGEAVG
+273 RRGVVDWNGEGEAVG
-288 GVVVVRA
+288 GVVIVRA
-295 GENVARVVEE
+295 GENVLSVVEAA
-305 VKKKVAELRP
+305 KSKIAELAA
-315 SFPAGIELEI
+315 SFPPGVELKV
-325 AYDRSDLIERAVS
+325 AYDRSELIHRAIDTLRHTLIE
-338 TLKRTLVEE
+338 EM
-347 VIVVAFVILIF
+347 IVVALVILVF

-369 TVLPIAIV
+369 TVLPVAIV
-377 ISFLPMAWLHVS
+377 ISFLPMALLRVS

-416 HRHLAAAGDPRGRAR
+416 HRHLAAAASQGSAGR
-431 EAVIVSASQQV
+431 EAAILTASQQV

-492 VPVLMLAWM
+492 APILMGAWM
-501 RGKIRSED
+501 RGRIRPEEE
-509 DNPAALFSRRLY
+509 NPIAMFFRRLY
-521 SPVLNAVLRFPK
+521 APVLNRALSFPK
-533 TALTLN
+533 TTLLIN
-539 FLLVPAVIPLVLS
+539 FLLIPAVIPLAMS
-552 LGSEFMPQLKEG
+552 LGSEFMPQLREG

-575 MSMEQARDVL
+575 MSVEQARDVL
-585 VRTDRVIMTFP
+585 VKTDGIIMTFP
-596 EVQSVLGKS
+596 QVQSVLGKS
-605 GKVESSTDPAPVEM
+605 GKFESSTDPAPVEM

-629 EIWPTTFH
+629 EDWPRSFH
-637 RRWYSGSPN
+637 RRWYSGWPD
-646 WVKPLFR
+646 WIKPIFR
-653 PIWPEMRAA
+653 PIWPEMRVA
-662 TQEELVTSM
+662 TQDELIATM

-693 MLATGVRTPVGVKV
+693 MLATGVRTKVGVKV
-707 YGPDYSTIERVSLSI
+707 YGADYPTIEKVSLDV

-729 PGTRSI
+729 PGARSV
-735 YAERATGGSYLDFV
+735 YAERTTGGSYLDFT

-757 YGLSVMQIQNTLE
+757 YGLSVMQVQNTLE
-770 AATGGKIA
+770 AATGGKMVA
-778 TTTVEGRKRFTV
+778 TTVEGRRRFTV
-790 LVRYARDFRSDPEAL
+790 LVRYPRDYRSDLEQL
-805 RRILVL
+805 RRILVM
-811 APTGAQIPIG
+811 APSGVQVPVG
-821 QLAKISI
+821 QLAQIRVTT
-828 AAGPPMYKD
+828 GPPMYRD

-842 SAIVY
+842 SGVVY
-847 VDTGVSD
+847 VDTDTSD
-854 LVGFVHAAQK
+854 LVGFVRAAQERATS
-864 RVGQRVSLPAGVTLD
+864 RVKLPAGITLD

-887 VHARKTLEL
+887 VHARKTLQI
-896 VLPVVLAMIFL
+896 VLPIVFAAIFF

-916 SEASIV
+916 SEATIV

-973 LDKRLG
+973 LDRHLAKG
-979 RGELTREDILEAT
+979 ALTRENILEAT
-992 REGSVLRLRPKL
+992 REGSILRLRPKL
-1004 MTVCA
+1004 MTVA
-1009 AILSLAPIFW
+1009 AATLSLVPIFW

-1030 IAAPIV
+1030 IATPII

-1047 LITPVIF
+1047 LVTPVIF

-1060 ARRRGTLATS
+1060 ARKNGKLRAS
-1070 GMRSRENSGEPSE
+1070 GMSLERRPPGRQSEEESAAAGAREIPVEVGGEVP
-1083 QRQATEGLTPRS
+1083 
-1095 PPSLSSSPRFP
+1095 
-1106 SS
+1106 

>member
-1 MIERLIAACVRNR
+1 MIEKLIALCVRNK
-14 FLTIAVVAVAFAGG
+14 FLTAFLVAGLFAAG
-28 LWSLQHIPLDA
+28 LWELKRIPLDA

-54 EGQSPNLIEDQIT
+54 EGQNPNLIEDQLT
-67 YPIVSALISAPKVK
+67 YPIVSALISAPRVK

-91 SYVYVIFQDRTDLYW
+91 SYVYVIFQDGTDLYW

-114 LNGLKGQL
+114 LNGLRGQL

-136 VGWGFQYVLVDKS
+136 VGWGFEYVLVDKT
-149 GKHSLADLRSFQ
+149 GRHSLADLRTFQ
-161 DWDLAYWLRAVPGVA
+161 DWDLSYWLRAVPGVA
-176 EVASVGGFQ
+176 EVSSAGGFQ

-200 GIGLHEVLERVQES
+200 GIGLNEVLELVRQS

-236 YVQSLEDLRKI
+236 YIQSLEDLRKVAL
-247 PIKTRPQTGTPIY
+247 KTRAKTGTPVY
-260 LSDVATV
+260 LSDVADI

-273 RRGVIDWNGQGEAVG
+273 RRGVIDWNGEGEAVS

-295 GENVARVVEE
+295 GENVARVVEA
-305 VKKKVAELRP
+305 VKEKIASVSS
-315 SFPAGIELEI
+315 SFPPGVELHV
-325 AYDRSDLIERAVS
+325 AYDRSELIERAVS
-338 TLKRTLVEE
+338 TLKRTLIEE
-347 VIVVAFVILIF
+347 MIVVAFVILIF
-358 LFHFRSALVPI
+358 LFHVRSALVPI
-369 TVLPIAIV
+369 MVLPVAIV
-377 ISFLPMAWLHVS
+377 ISFLPMALLHVS

-416 HRHLAAAGDPRGRAR
+416 HRHLAAAGDPRGIAR
-431 EAVIVSASQQV
+431 EAVVVTAAQQV

-481 IAAASILSVTL
+481 IAAASILSITL
-492 VPVLMLAWM
+492 VPILMVVWM
-501 RGKIRSED
+501 RGRIRHED
-509 DNPAALFSRRLY
+509 QNPAALFTRRLY
-521 SPVLNAVLRFPK
+521 APVLNWALRFPR
-533 TALTLN
+533 TTLFAN
-539 FLLVPAVIPLVLS
+539 FLLIPAVVPLALS
-552 LGSEFMPQLKEG
+552 LGSEFMPQLREG

-575 MSMEQARDVL
+575 MAVEQARDVL
-585 VRTDRVIMTFP
+585 VKTDGIIMTFP
-596 EVQSVLGKS
+596 EVRSVLGKA
-605 GKVESSTDPAPVEM
+605 GKFESSTDPAPIEM

-629 EIWPTTFH
+629 ADWPRAFH
-637 RRWYSGSPN
+637 RRWYSGWPD
-646 WVKPLFR
+646 WTKPILR
-653 PIWPEMRAA
+653 PLWPEMRVRTQDELLAA
-662 TQEELVTSM
+662 M

-693 MLATGVRTPVGVKV
+693 MLATGVRTKVGVKV
-707 YGPDYSTIERVSLSI
+707 YGADYASIEKVSLDV

-729 PGTRSI
+729 PGARSV
-735 YAERATGGSYLDFV
+735 YAERTTGGSYLDFA

-757 YGLSVMQIQNTLE
+757 YGLSVMDVENTLE

-778 TTTVEGRKRFTV
+778 ATTVEGRRRFTV
-790 LVRYARDFRSDPEAL
+790 LVRYPRDFRSDLERL
-805 RRILVL
+805 RRILVMT
-811 APTGAQIPIG
+811 PSGAQVPVG
-821 QLAKISI
+821 QLAQIGVTT
-828 AAGPPMYKD
+828 GPPMYRD

-842 SAIVY
+842 AGVVY
-847 VDTGVSD
+847 VDTDASD
-854 LVGFVHAAQK
+854 LVGFVAAAQR
-864 RVGQRVSLPAGVTLD
+864 RVAARVELPAGITLD

-887 VHARKTLEL
+887 VHARKTLQV
-896 VLPVVLAMIFL
+896 VLPIVLVAIFV

-930 TGGVILQWLLGYNFS
+930 TGGLILQWLLGYNFS

-960 ETGVIMVIYLHEA
+960 ETGVVMVIYLHEA
-973 LDKRLG
+973 LDRRVAG
-979 RGELTREDILEAT
+979 GGALTREDILEAT

-1009 AILSLAPIFW
+1009 ATLSLVPIFW
-1019 STGTGSEVMRP
+1019 SSGTGSEVMRP

-1047 LITPVIF
+1047 LVTPVIF

-1060 ARRRGTLATS
+1060 ARRRGTLRA
-1070 GMRSRENSGEPSE
+1070 SRMKTHS
-1083 QRQATEGLTPRS
+1083 Q
-1095 PPSLSSSPRFP
+1095 
-1106 SS
+1106 